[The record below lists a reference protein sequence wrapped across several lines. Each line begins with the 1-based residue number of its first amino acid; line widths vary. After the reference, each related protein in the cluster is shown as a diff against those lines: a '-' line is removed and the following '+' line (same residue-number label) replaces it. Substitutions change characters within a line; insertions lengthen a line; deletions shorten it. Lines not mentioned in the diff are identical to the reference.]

1 MSKSIFVSLGTSR
14 KRGLTVITN
23 RFEDIECSLTCY
35 RRFMDKKKRE
45 IRFIFDENNTIR
57 EISLI
62 FFMKEVGMIQ
72 LIVIK
77 KSI

>member
-1 MSKSIFVSLGTSR
+1 
-14 KRGLTVITN
+14 
-23 RFEDIECSLTCY
+23 
-35 RRFMDKKKRE
+35 MDKKKRE